1 MGITNNGPLLT
12 PALGSTQTTFEDVA
26 LEGTQGVHRARAS
39 EATPE
44 FTPSA
49 AGSAQHKDAL
59 KDLNGAPA
67 LERPKLPFEPEDL
80 IAALQNLRN
89 QSLSGQEANA
99 KGRLEKSRIDSKK
112 ANENQQVKLKEWAAD
127 CEKAAKAEKRSKIF
141 GWIGKIVAVVAA
153 VAAVIATVATAGAA
167 SPLLLAVACI
177 GLASAGLA
185 VVDQAVKDLGISDKG
200 FSIGLVLSKPL
211 EWILLATGVDKEK
224 AAQIAMLA
232 GGAVGT
238 LALGGLPLLVEPQL
252 LGEMSKSI
260 CDLAGASD
268 KTTMWVTMSVGLTA
282 TVTVGIL
289 MAVVAWKLPPA
300 ESMSKIANVFT
311 GSGTQMLQGST
322 QIAQGSNTIASAIYE
337 ANASEKMAD
346 KQLLDAFLVQCQRAM
361 EMSMDDLRKVI
372 QQLQEAVES
381 VSTMINSFGESTT
394 LITRNLSKS
403 SV

>member
-12 PALGSTQTTFEDVA
+12 PALGSTPTTFEDVA
-26 LEGTQGVHRARAS
+26 LEGTRAVNRARGS

-49 AGSAQHKDAL
+49 PCSAQHKDAL

-67 LERPKLPFEPEDL
+67 LARPTLTFEPEDL
-80 IAALQNLRN
+80 ITALQNLRN
-89 QSLSGQEANA
+89 QSLSGQETNA

-112 ANENQQVKLKEWAAD
+112 ANESQQVKLKEWAAD
-127 CEKAAKAEKRSKIF
+127 CEKAAKAEARSKIF
-141 GWIGKIVAVVAA
+141 GWIGKIVALAVAA
-153 VAAVIATVATAGAA
+153 VAVIATVATAGAA

-260 CDLAGASD
+260 CELAGASD

-311 GSGTQMLQGST
+311 GAGTQMLQGST